1 MGENETKSGSAHLY
15 FAEPDGTY
23 SPFIRITD
31 TAIEYGTDLNDI
43 STPIGS
49 LGSLESLEFSF
60 DVLAKEYQE
69 LMLAI
74 SGMYRALINCCP
86 DKRVVHLAAHGKK
99 ARTRK
104 KNRNRAIRILE
115 EL

>member
-1 MGENETKSGSAHLY
+1 MGENESRVYSGRLY
-15 FAEPDGTY
+15 VVDTDGGYALIDKLTN
-23 SPFIRITD
+23 
-31 TAIEYGTDLNDI
+31 TANEYPSVSDDI
-43 STPIGS
+43 STP
-49 LGSLESLEFSF
+49 LGSLKSLEFSF

-104 KNRNRAIRILE
+104 KNRNRAIKILE